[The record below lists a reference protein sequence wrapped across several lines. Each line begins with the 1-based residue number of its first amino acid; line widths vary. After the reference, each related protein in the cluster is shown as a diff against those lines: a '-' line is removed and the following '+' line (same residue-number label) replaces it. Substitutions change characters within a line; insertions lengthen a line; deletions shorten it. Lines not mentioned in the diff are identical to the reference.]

1 MKNCQMYVYQKYR
14 LMTIE
19 DEQQKQRGKQY
30 CDGSMQRYLKDYWY
44 VEDINIIKLI
54 NSNMGLLDEETH
66 II

>member
-1 MKNCQMYVYQKYR
+1 
-14 LMTIE
+14 MTIE